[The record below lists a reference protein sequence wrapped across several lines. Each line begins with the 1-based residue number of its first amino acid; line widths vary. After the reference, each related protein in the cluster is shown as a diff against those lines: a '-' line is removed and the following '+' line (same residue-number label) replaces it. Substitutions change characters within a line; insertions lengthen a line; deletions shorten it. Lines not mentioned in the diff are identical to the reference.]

1 MADAASRRDEEAGGE
16 RVSSRSGK
24 PGCGHAKLR
33 AGCAVARK
41 LNPNQKGNRRR
52 VPLWKWVWNK
62 GRGVSETI
70 LFPFSILASLYGLSC
85 RLRILLYEK
94 GMLPRKKVDC
104 LVVSIGN
111 LTVGGTGKTPFTIFL
126 AKKWQERGYTVGIVS
141 RGYRGTYKG
150 PLRLVSDGQ
159 EILERPETAGDE
171 PYLMAQ
177 RLKGIPILVSS
188 DRYKGCQWLLERFHL
203 DLILLD
209 DGFQHIRLHRDLN
222 ILLVDATNPFGN
234 GALLPRGALREP
246 LSEVRRADV
255 VIFTRSEDQADA
267 SEWIGEIERFGKP
280 CVRTSFQP
288 SRLIDV
294 RNGTALPAG
303 TLVKEPVLSFCGIGN
318 PDSFGM
324 LLKRLGV
331 DLREQVVFRDHHSY
345 QLSDLE
351 KIRKKADQLGAKWVV
366 TTEKDAVKIKALL
379 PKDFV
384 VWALRVDIIFWEDPA
399 KWESLL
405 FHSKP
410 TLRSV

>member
-1 MADAASRRDEEAGGE
+1 M
-16 RVSSRSGK
+16 V
-24 PGCGHAKLR
+24 PKLR
-33 AGCAVARK
+33 SKQKEIRK
-41 LNPNQKGNRRR
+41 R
-52 VPLWKWVWNK
+52 VPLWKWIWNK
-62 GRGVSETI
+62 GRGAAETI
-70 LFPFSILASLYGLSC
+70 LFPFTILASLYGLSC

-126 AKKWQERGYTVGIVS
+126 AKKWQERGYAVGIVS

-159 EILERPETAGDE
+159 EILEKPETAGDE

-177 RLKGIPILVSS
+177 RLRKIPILVSS
-188 DRYKGCQWLLERFHL
+188 DRYKGCQWLLDRFNL
-203 DLILLD
+203 NVILLD

-255 VIFTRSEDQADA
+255 VIFTRSEDAADA
-267 SEWIGEIERFGKP
+267 AEWIGEIERFGRP
-280 CVRTSFQP
+280 CIRTTFQP
-288 SRLIDV
+288 TRLV
-294 RNGTALPAG
+294 HVGSGTTLSPS
-303 TLVKEPVLSFCGIGN
+303 TLVKEPVLGFCGIGN
-318 PDSFGM
+318 PDSFAM

-345 QLSDLE
+345 QPSDLE
-351 KIRKKADQLGAKWVV
+351 KIRKRAEQLGVKWVL
-366 TTEKDAVKIKALL
+366 TTEKDAVKVKELL
-379 PKDFV
+379 PRDFE

-405 FHSKP
+405 F
-410 TLRSV
+410 RDQF

>member
-1 MADAASRRDEEAGGE
+1 M
-16 RVSSRSGK
+16 
-24 PGCGHAKLR
+24 
-33 AGCAVARK
+33 ARK
-41 LNPNQKGNRRR
+41 LKPNQTGARKR

-62 GRGVSETI
+62 GRGASETI
-70 LFPFSILASLYGLSC
+70 LFPFTILASLYGLSC

-203 DLILLD
+203 DVILLD

-267 SEWIGEIERFGKP
+267 SEWIGEIERFGRP

-294 RNGTALPAG
+294 RNGTALPTG

-318 PDSFGM
+318 PDSFAM

-345 QLSDLE
+345 QPSDLE

-366 TTEKDAVKIKALL
+366 TTEKDAVKIKELL

>member
-1 MADAASRRDEEAGGE
+1 
-16 RVSSRSGK
+16 
-24 PGCGHAKLR
+24 
-33 AGCAVARK
+33 VARK
-41 LNPNQKGNRRR
+41 LKPDQQGARKR

-62 GRGVSETI
+62 GRGASETI
-70 LFPFSILASLYGLSC
+70 LFPFTILASLYGLTC

-126 AKKWQERGYTVGIVS
+126 AKKWQERGYAVGIVS

-150 PLRLVSDGQ
+150 PLRLVTDGQ
-159 EILERPETAGDE
+159 EILEKPETAGDE

-188 DRYKGCQWLLERFHL
+188 DRYKACRWLLERFDL
-203 DLILLD
+203 DVILLD

-255 VIFTRSEDQADA
+255 VIFTRSEDADDA
-267 SEWIGEIERFGKP
+267 SEWISEIERFGRP
-280 CVRTSFQP
+280 CIRTTFQP
-288 SRLIDV
+288 TRLIHV
-294 RNGTALPAG
+294 VNGTSLPPS
-303 TLVKEPVLSFCGIGN
+303 TLVKEPVLGFCGIGN
-318 PDSFGM
+318 PDSFAM
-324 LLKRLGV
+324 LLKRLGG
-331 DLREQVVFRDHHSY
+331 DLREQVIFRDHHSY
-345 QLSDLE
+345 QRSDLE
-351 KIRKKADQLGAKWVV
+351 KIRKEAAQLGVKWVI

-379 PKDFV
+379 PKDFE
-384 VWALRVDIIFWEDPA
+384 VWALRVDIIFWEDPD